1 LRGKT
6 LYLPCSSTIDDLE
19 FIERTAMPSRS
30 PSPSDTIA
38 RLLLVDGQPLRSRAL
53 ASGFGHAFAVR
64 LVASEAGSGRRAAE
78 MLRQGAFDIVLMDFA
93 SLRDFAIS
101 PEDAVARL
109 VKLAAGALTIVL
121 SEAATISAAVA
132 VMRAGAHD
140 FVARPIEAN
149 ALAERVAGL
158 AQRHGKA
165 RLFGVGRASASSD
178 GIIGLVATN
187 IAPRT
192 PATRASRSPILP
204 MWQQEQRIIEEAI
217 ASFSG
222 NISLAAAAL
231 ELSPS
236 TIYRKRQAWAEMETR
251 KGAA

>member
-1 LRGKT
+1 
-6 LYLPCSSTIDDLE
+6 
-19 FIERTAMPSRS
+19 MPSRS

-38 RLLLVDGQPLRSRAL
+38 RLLLVDGQPARAQAL

-64 LVASEAGSGRRAAE
+64 LTASEAGNGRRAAE
-78 MLRQGAFDIVLMDFA
+78 MLRAGSFDIVLMDLA
-93 SLRDFAIS
+93 SLRDFAVS

-109 VKLAAGALTIVL
+109 VKLADGALTIVL

-140 FVARPIEAN
+140 FVARPIEAH

-165 RLFGVGRASASSD
+165 RLFGVGRAGSRCD
-178 GIIGLVATN
+178 GIIGLVATSET
-187 IAPRT
+187 PRL
-192 PATRASRSPILP
+192 PAAQALRPSILP
-204 MWQQEQRIIEEAI
+204 MWRQEQRIIEEAI

-236 TIYRKRQAWAEMETR
+236 TIYRKRQAWSEMEDR

>member
-1 LRGKT
+1 
-6 LYLPCSSTIDDLE
+6 
-19 FIERTAMPSRS
+19 MPSRS
-30 PSPSDTIA
+30 PSHPDRIA
-38 RLLLVDGQPLRSRAL
+38 RLLLVDRQPARARAL

-64 LVASEAGSGRRAAE
+64 LTASEAASGRRAAE
-78 MLRQGAFDIVLMDFA
+78 MLRQGAFDIVLMDLA
-93 SLRDFAIS
+93 SLDDFAMS
-101 PEDAVARL
+101 PEGAVSRL
-109 VKLAAGALTIVL
+109 VKLADGALTIVL

-140 FVARPIEAN
+140 FVARPIEAR

-165 RLFGVGRASASSD
+165 RLLGVSHAKPRSD
-178 GIIGLVATN
+178 AIIGLVATGEL
-187 IAPRT
+187 PRL
-192 PATRASRSPILP
+192 PAAQALRPSILP

-217 ASFSG
+217 ACFSG

-236 TIYRKRQAWAEMETR
+236 TIYRKRQAWADMESR

>member
-1 LRGKT
+1 
-6 LYLPCSSTIDDLE
+6 
-19 FIERTAMPSRS
+19 M
-30 PSPSDTIA
+30 A
-38 RLLLVDGQPLRSRAL
+38 RLLLVDGQPPRARAL

-64 LVASEAGSGRRAAE
+64 LVASEAGNGRRAAE
-78 MLRQGAFDIVLMDFA
+78 MLRQGAFDIVLMDLA

-101 PEDAVARL
+101 PEEAVTRL
-109 VKLAAGALTIVL
+109 VKLADGALTIVL

-140 FVARPIEAN
+140 FVARPIEAR

-165 RLFGVGRASASSD
+165 RLFGVGQASSRSD
-178 GIIGLVATN
+178 GIIGLLATGE
-187 IAPRT
+187 T
-192 PATRASRSPILP
+192 PRSPMVQALRPSILP